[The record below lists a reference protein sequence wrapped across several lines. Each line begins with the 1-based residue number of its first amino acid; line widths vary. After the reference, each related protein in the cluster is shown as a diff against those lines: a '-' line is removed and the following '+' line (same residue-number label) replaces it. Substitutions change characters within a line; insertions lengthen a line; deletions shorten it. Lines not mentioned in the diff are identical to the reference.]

1 MMRERGAMAT
11 ILLVEDDTAIREGLQ
26 EALLEEGYIVES
38 ARDGQDALSQ
48 LQQGL
53 RPDVIV
59 LDLMLPNIS
68 GQQFRVRQL
77 ADPDLRTIPLIVIS
91 AFPLADNIAR
101 ALQATAF
108 VPKPLQLNLLFD
120 TIETLIR

>member
-1 MMRERGAMAT
+1 MAT

-26 EALLEEGYIVES
+26 EALQEEGYTVSS
-38 ARDGQDALSQ
+38 ARDGQDALTQ

-68 GQQFRVRQL
+68 GQQFRIRQL

-120 TIETLIR
+120 TIETLTKGS